1 MTFEQAKKHFQLCLA
16 LLEIPHRMT
25 NMYNDFLTRILSKL
39 QALGWSLAASADVSA
54 KFYKH
59 KEREFPLDVHS
70 WFLLY
75 SPESIA
81 PSGEELQTK
90 SFVDNVNQDGT
101 ENFQEILSERQCC
114 TPAMKACGYCWG
126 FILIVV
132 SIVVIME
139 ITRPLWC
146 GGETPCQVQQRLI
159 GIRVTLQ

>member
-1 MTFEQAKKHFQLCLA
+1 MGL
-16 LLEIPHRMT
+16 ID
-25 NMYNDFLTRILSKL
+25 NDFVTRILSKL

-54 KFYKH
+54 KFYKR
-59 KEREFPLDVHS
+59 KEQEFPLDVHS

-81 PSGEELQTK
+81 SSGEELQTK

-101 ENFQEILSERQCC
+101 DNLEEILSERQCC
-114 TPAMKACGYCWG
+114 TPALKACGYCWG

-132 SIVVIME
+132 FILVIME

-146 GGETPCQVQQRLI
+146 GGEYPC
-159 GIRVTLQ
+159 

>member
-1 MTFEQAKKHFQLCLA
+1 M
-16 LLEIPHRMT
+16 

-75 SPESIA
+75 SPESIG

-101 ENFQEILSERQCC
+101 DNFQEILSERTCC
-114 TPAMKACGYCWG
+114 TPTLKACGYCWG
-126 FILIVV
+126 FILILVFGLV
-132 SIVVIME
+132 FLEVLE
-139 ITRPLWC
+139 
-146 GGETPCQVQQRLI
+146 
-159 GIRVTLQ
+159 RVMK

>member
-1 MTFEQAKKHFQLCLA
+1 M
-16 LLEIPHRMT
+16 

-90 SFVDNVNQDGT
+90 SFVDNFNQDG
-101 ENFQEILSERQCC
+101 EILSERQCC
-114 TPAMKACGYCWG
+114 TPALKACGYCWG

-146 GGETPCQVQQRLI
+146 GGETPC
-159 GIRVTLQ
+159 